1 MSTAS
6 LAEEVDNDLQQGST
20 SENHVQFAT
29 YRQERLGASHWQRLG
44 TRKKCNLSI
53 FFADS
58 RICRT
63 TTPPTGT
70 QSS

>member
-1 MSTAS
+1 MNTAS
-6 LAEEVDNDLQQGST
+6 LAEEVDNDSQHGST

-29 YRQERLGASHWQRLG
+29 YRQERLGVSPRLG
-44 TRKKCNLSI
+44 TRKKCNLFI

-58 RICRT
+58 RICRS